1 MDRKSK
7 KRVGLLTDIALIL
20 GAVTVTVGVAL
31 LCLPAGIIVGG
42 IMELAGGVLYALGGD
57 GQ

>member
-1 MDRKSK
+1 MKNKDK
-7 KRVGLLTDIALIL
+7 KPISRLADIALIL
-20 GAVTVTVGVAL
+20 GAITITVGVAL
-31 LCLPAGIIVGG
+31 LCLPAGVIVGG

>member
-1 MDRKSK
+1 MNKKTKKS
-7 KRVGLLTDIALIL
+7 VGLLADIALIL
-20 GAVTVTVGVAL
+20 GAVTITVGVAL

>member
-1 MDRKSK
+1 MKRNNK
-7 KRVGLLTDIALIL
+7 KLTNHLAEIALIL

-42 IMELAGGVLYALGGD
+42 VMELAGGVLYALGGD

>member
-1 MDRKSK
+1 MNEKN
-7 KRVGLLTDIALIL
+7 KRLVNCLVDITMIL

>member
-1 MDRKSK
+1 MRKNNNTPIS
-7 KRVGLLTDIALIL
+7 RLADIALIL
-20 GAVTVTVGVAL
+20 GAVTVTIGVAL